1 MTSTA
6 QNAIITNHRIF
17 INNWG
22 IFQNHFQNVGYLD
35 KINSTIY
42 Q

>member
-1 MTSTA
+1 MTSTKRDDHKLCTIY
-6 QNAIITNHRIF
+6 QQLG
-17 INNWG
+17 G

>member
-1 MTSTA
+1 MISTKRDDHKLC
-6 QNAIITNHRIF
+6 T
-17 INNWG
+17 INQQFVG